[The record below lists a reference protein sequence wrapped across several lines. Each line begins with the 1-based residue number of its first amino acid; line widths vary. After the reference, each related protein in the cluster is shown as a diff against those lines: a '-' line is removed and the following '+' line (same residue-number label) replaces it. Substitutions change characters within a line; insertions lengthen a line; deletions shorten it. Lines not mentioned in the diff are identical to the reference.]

1 MTGTRTQQSLLKWSL
16 IFSFGLE
23 ALTLLC
29 RLVSSSTGAAFAEKY
44 GVPGWLRIHH
54 FWWGLLL
61 IGASSCFSRYS
72 RTRFWILSFG
82 IGVFFSDW
90 LHHLVFS
97 PIFYGNMSWHWP

>member
-1 MTGTRTQQSLLKWSL
+1 MTGKALVKWSV

-23 ALTLLC
+23 ALTLVC
-29 RLVSSSTGAAFAEKY
+29 RQVAGRTGAAFAEEF
-44 GVPGWLRIHH
+44 GVPWWLRIHH
-54 FWWGLLL
+54 FWWGLMLMV
-61 IGASSCFSRYS
+61 ASRFLSRYP
-72 RTRFWILSFG
+72 RVQFWTLSFA